1 MTKSCSAKF
10 GDIMSDAICS
20 STLAKEIKGREQDE
34 DEKDETL
41 VDVEEK
47 KMTLPESI
55 IILATL
61 LLAFNLSQ
69 FCRNAVLRWQKG
81 AF

>member
-1 MTKSCSAKF
+1 MPF
-10 GDIMSDAICS
+10 VHQP
-20 STLAKEIKGREQDE
+20 LQKEKNPTGIKGREQDE

-69 FCRNAVLRWQKG
+69 FCRNAVLR
-81 AF
+81 

>member
-1 MTKSCSAKF
+1 MMTKSYPAKF

-47 KMTLPESI
+47 EMTLPESI

-69 FCRNAVLRWQKG
+69 FCRNAVLR
-81 AF
+81 